1 MMMIM
6 MMVMMIIDDFSRGI
20 NENNIQATFNKLK
33 SEFACVVQSSEV
45 KNPIEFELVEV
56 MTTC

>member
-1 MMMIM
+1 MIM
-6 MMVMMIIDDFSRGI
+6 MMIIGDFSRGI

-45 KNPIEFELVEV
+45 KNPIDFELVEV

>member
-1 MMMIM
+1 MIMMMIM

-45 KNPIEFELVEV
+45 RNPSEFELDR
-56 MTTC
+56 